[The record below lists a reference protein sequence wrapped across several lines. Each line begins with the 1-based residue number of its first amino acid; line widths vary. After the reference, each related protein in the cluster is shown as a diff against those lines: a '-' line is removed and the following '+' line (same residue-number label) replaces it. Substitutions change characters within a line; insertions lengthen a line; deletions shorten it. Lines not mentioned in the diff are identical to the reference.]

1 MQPHVWLNLRAHYQ
15 VCWIPCST
23 SCDAKITQAKMTWG
37 NSQIGDLTD
46 CHCTWH
52 WCEGYRQNM
61 QAILVFQAYIGDWS
75 LVVRFLVGS
84 VAFLLGSD
92 AIFEI
97 DPPQFGSY
105 LPLLL
110 LAPKSWSCVGP
121 AVFLGKK
128 EGNSKV
134 LFPSTSSACLVDQPR
149 YLLVGWLRCPIDVTK
164 SVADE
169 RVLLQKA
176 TVQKNFVGLLV
187 NCSLDFKNKRDEPWH
202 YQHNNVACTNITL
215 PIIWEQ
221 LLS

>member
-1 MQPHVWLNLRAHYQ
+1 MKNMVFSHFWVSISSVFRKLTIQKCHNSIVPTKDPRSNPRYFCCFDDIANGL
-15 VCWIPCST
+15 
-23 SCDAKITQAKMTWG
+23 SCVQAKMTWG

-121 AVFLGKK
+121 AVSLGKK

-134 LFPSTSSACLVDQPR
+134 LFPSTSSAC
-149 YLLVGWLRCPIDVTK
+149 
-164 SVADE
+164 
-169 RVLLQKA
+169 
-176 TVQKNFVGLLV
+176 F
-187 NCSLDFKNKRDEPWH
+187 
-202 YQHNNVACTNITL
+202 
-215 PIIWEQ
+215 
-221 LLS
+221 LLSSQQNSRSAALFACWLIALPDWCHQECCWRKSLASKGNSAKKFRWPAS